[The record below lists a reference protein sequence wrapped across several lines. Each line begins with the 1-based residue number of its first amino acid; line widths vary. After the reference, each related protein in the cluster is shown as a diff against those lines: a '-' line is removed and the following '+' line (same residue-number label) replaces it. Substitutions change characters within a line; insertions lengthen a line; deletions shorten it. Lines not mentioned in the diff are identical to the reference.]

1 MMDLQDFLALDADCD
16 TEDQVD
22 LRALEFVS
30 SYDSHLMCPICHCP
44 FVQPV
49 RLQCDHVFCEKCLRS
64 AITTF
69 RSAESDE
76 FPCPSCR
83 TPTSQVSMSVPR
95 LLINMCDE
103 IQVRCPL
110 AGEGCQE
117 LVPRGHVQSHVDK
130 YCGYRLI
137 QCPDESCDKKTRR
150 KDLQAENRCRHSY
163 CRCSRC
169 EEDVMEQDYE
179 EHDKELCPSLE
190 TTCIG
195 CGTSVLQRTLKAHI
209 EACPEVISSCAAAKY
224 GCPTKIR
231 RAEIATHEQQCPLVA
246 IGPYFEAQN
255 TRLNSL
261 ELTMRHLQQRNEIF
275 EDGMANIRTTLV
287 ESSRIGDRN
296 GTSFADET
304 EEPADR
310 TSNVFSSN
318 ATTYLLSLHESL
330 REEVSQMSHAL
341 TDLDARA
348 SMTIMN
354 ECLRIKEDMA
364 HTNAAVNSIRM
375 QVQWLMNPRLH
386 NGTRAGGVRPN
397 ASTGNETR
405 SQLASAPGPGNV
417 AGPSL
422 GPLRP
427 RRPSDSGREG
437 TKL

>member
-1 MMDLQDFLALDADCD
+1 MDLQDFLALEADCD

-44 FVQPV
+44 FIQPV

-110 AGEGCQE
+110 AAEGCQE
-117 LVPRGHVQSHVDK
+117 LVPRGHIQSHVDK
-130 YCGYRLI
+130 YCGYRLVP
-137 QCPDESCDKKTRR
+137 CPDESCDKKTRR

-190 TTCIG
+190 ITCIG
-195 CGTSVLQRTLKAHI
+195 CGTIVLQRTMKNHT
-209 EACPEVISSCAAAKY
+209 EACPEVVSSCAASKY
-224 GCPTKIR
+224 GCAVKIR

-287 ESSRIGDRN
+287 ESSRLDDRN
-296 GTSFADET
+296 SSSIADDT
-304 EEPADR
+304 EESADR
-310 TSNVFSSN
+310 SSNVFSSN

-364 HTNAAVNSIRM
+364 HTNAAVNSVRM

-397 ASTGNETR
+397 ANTGNDTR
-405 SQLASAPGPGNV
+405 SQVASAPGPGNV